1 MADVIE
7 KFKKIAGADKGAKRA
22 PNSLDRQYYIVKG
35 GGQTFLEPLSILS

>member
-22 PNSLDRQYYIVKG
+22 PKSLDWQYYIVKLHKY
-35 GGQTFLEPLSILS
+35 QIL